1 MDKELRFRTTKN
13 RFSNSLNSIKKETK
27 LRELRKITTK
37 GINNRDRLET
47 EVKEKEELQ
56 MQGEAEATKL
66 LADSNIGKI
75 LVDELLAIDQ
85 KDQKDWKDWKYQD
98 KQLKQLKNILFK
110 KKIVPHYKTYNKSLI
125 LYVNHALLG
134 FYFC

>member
-56 MQGEAEATKL
+56 MQGESEATKL
-66 LADSNIGKI
+66 LDLNIGKI
-75 LVDELLAIDQ
+75 LVDELLEMETRPERLEIPRQTIKAI
-85 KDQKDWKDWKYQD
+85 
-98 KQLKQLKNILFK
+98 K
-110 KKIVPHYKTYNKSLI
+110 KSII
-125 LYVNHALLG
+125 
-134 FYFC
+134 

>member
-56 MQGEAEATKL
+56 MQGESEATKL
-66 LADSNIGKI
+66 LADLNIEDGI
-75 LVDELLAIDQ
+75 QVDELLEIETNLQ
-85 KDQKDWKDWKYQD
+85 RLKIPK
-98 KQLKQLKNILFK
+98 KQYNLKINYLRETS
-110 KKIVPHYKTYNKSLI
+110 VSHVMT
-125 LYVNHALLG
+125 
-134 FYFC
+134 

>member
-56 MQGEAEATKL
+56 MQRESEATKL
-66 LADSNIGKI
+66 LADLNIGKI
-75 LVDELLAIDQ
+75 LVDELLEIETRPERLEIPRQTVKAI
-85 KDQKDWKDWKYQD
+85 
-98 KQLKQLKNILFK
+98 K
-110 KKIVPHYKTYNKSLI
+110 KSII
-125 LYVNHALLG
+125 
-134 FYFC
+134 

>member
-47 EVKEKEELQ
+47 EVKEKEERQ
-56 MQGEAEATKL
+56 MQGESEATKL
-66 LADSNIGKI
+66 LADLNIGKI
-75 LVDELLAIDQ
+75 LVDELLEIETRPERLEIPRQTVKAI
-85 KDQKDWKDWKYQD
+85 
-98 KQLKQLKNILFK
+98 K
-110 KKIVPHYKTYNKSLI
+110 KSII
-125 LYVNHALLG
+125 
-134 FYFC
+134 

>member
-13 RFSNSLNSIKKETK
+13 RFSNSLNSIKKETQ

-56 MQGEAEATKL
+56 MQGESEATKL
-66 LADSNIGKI
+66 LADLNIGKI
-75 LVDELLAIDQ
+75 LVDELLEIETRPERLEIPRQTVKAI
-85 KDQKDWKDWKYQD
+85 
-98 KQLKQLKNILFK
+98 K
-110 KKIVPHYKTYNKSLI
+110 KSII
-125 LYVNHALLG
+125 
-134 FYFC
+134 

>member
-56 MQGEAEATKL
+56 MQGESEATKL
-66 LADSNIGKI
+66 LADLNIGKI
-75 LVDELLAIDQ
+75 LVDELLEIETRPERLKIPRQTIKAI
-85 KDQKDWKDWKYQD
+85 
-98 KQLKQLKNILFK
+98 K
-110 KKIVPHYKTYNKSLI
+110 KSII
-125 LYVNHALLG
+125 
-134 FYFC
+134 